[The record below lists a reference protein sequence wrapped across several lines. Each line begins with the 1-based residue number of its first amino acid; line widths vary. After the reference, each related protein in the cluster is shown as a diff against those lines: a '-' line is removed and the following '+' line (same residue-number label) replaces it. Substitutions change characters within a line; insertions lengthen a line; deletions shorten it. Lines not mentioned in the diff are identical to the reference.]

1 MPYDRS
7 KTSFVKL
14 TIKNHLM
21 KPIPKILALSATL
34 LVQPASG
41 ELFPNGD
48 FENSGS
54 MWEEVSGGGSYSF
67 EYPTTGGNNDDYGI
81 IDHSAANGGF
91 GIWVGN
97 DGQPITLAS
106 LSLEA
111 GSTYDFTMDML
122 LLSGANIGGL
132 KLDFTNGGENA
143 GSTGDIRNDL
153 IGEGSTWETY
163 SFRIAIPEGVDG
175 FKVVPLW
182 GIDSVV
188 GFDNIGFDPN
198 AIEPPVEPPVIEP
211 GSAPQVTE
219 GSLVTWVPTNTEKFH
234 QPQSSQDGTVW
245 NDLGPAF
252 PGTDTTTILDPAN
265 ADFYRVL
272 EKDPEGDEALI
283 NGDFELADPAN
294 PDCPENWGCI
304 ASPGGIA
311 ARINTDS
318 FSGSGSIRLAVQND
332 EAGAPNNVSFQQNLG
347 AAGGSVTPGESYTF
361 SFYAKQISS
370 GVSYVQGYKIVW
382 FNAGGAP
389 TGQEFFQPNF
399 SGGDGVWLKTSATN
413 LVAPAEA
420 VSAFIEFFGVTGAV
434 PGADAKGEVLL
445 DNVNLVVGSA
455 TEPSALSTRIVRE
468 GIGVTM
474 LTRSGVTYKAQQ
486 SEDLS
491 NFDDLT
497 GTFTGNGQVV
507 GAGIPDGGPVH
518 FFRILEIPVEE
529 N

>member
-1 MPYDRS
+1 
-7 KTSFVKL
+7 
-14 TIKNHLM
+14 M
-21 KPIPKILALSATL
+21 KPISTSLALGASL
-34 LVQPASG
+34 LAHTTAS
-41 ELFPNGD
+41 ELFPNGN
-48 FENSGS
+48 FENLGAT
-54 MWEEVSGGGSYSF
+54 WVEVSGGGSYSF
-67 EYPTTGGNNDDYGI
+67 DYPTTGGNSDGYGV
-81 IDHSAANGGF
+81 IDHSAADGGF

-106 LSLEA
+106 LNLEA
-111 GSTYDFTMDML
+111 GFTYDFTMDML
-122 LLSGANIGGL
+122 LVSGANIGGF

-143 GSTGDIRNDL
+143 SSTGDLRKNP
-153 IGEGSTWETY
+153 IGDGSNWETY

-188 GFDNIGFDPN
+188 GFDNIGFDPTP
-198 AIEPPVEPPVIEP
+198 ILPSVEPPVVEP
-211 GSAPQVTE
+211 ASAPQLSE
-219 GSLVTWVPTNTEKFH
+219 GTLVSWSPTNPAKLY
-234 QPQSSQDGTVW
+234 QPQSSQDGTAW

-252 PGTDTTTILDPAN
+252 PGIETTTILDPAN

-272 EKDPEGDEALI
+272 EKDQEGDKALI
-283 NGDFELADPAN
+283 NSDFEIADPTN

-311 ARINTDS
+311 ERIDTDS
-318 FSGSGSIRLAVQND
+318 ISGIGSVRLAVQND

-347 AAGGSVTPGESYTF
+347 VAGGFVTPGESYTF

-382 FNAGGAP
+382 FNARGAP

-399 SGGDGVWLKTSATN
+399 SGGDGTWLKNSAAN

-420 VSAFIEFFGVTGAV
+420 TSAFIEFFAVTGAV
-434 PGADAKGEVLL
+434 SGADAKGEVLL
-445 DNVNLVVGSA
+445 DNVSLVVGSA
-455 TEPSALSTRIVRE
+455 TEPSALPTTIVQD
-468 GIGVTM
+468 GIGISM
-474 LTRSGVTYKAQQ
+474 LTKAGVTYKVQQ
-486 SEDLS
+486 SEDLL

-497 GTFTGNGQVV
+497 GTFAGNGQSI
-507 GAGIPDGGPVH
+507 GAGIPEGGPSH
-518 FFRILEIPVEE
+518 FFRILEIPAEE